1 MIEPRLYE
9 TSGFEIMKM
18 NTEKPDGD
26 SDSDD
31 TITSNGCSE
40 SSGEESDHGEIS
52 DSESISLSVVSTT
65 STVTST
71 KPPNPNKKRVSFKP
85 GDSLVLVYEI
95 PNRAM
100 LGLKSDSESSDEGDG
115 EESDDE
121 DDDDDSDTDDE
132 DDSSDEEEKDDSKTK
147 SQKRNTKSL
156 PKLLSVKSISRRNNV
171 ECNAD
176 IKRDSRK
183 VAKLIG
189 LSLNHTQQPPTQRR
203 RMRGRIRS
211 ESGENDK
218 TIKKEPHPKTIMVDE
233 VKRKKTNTRM
243 SKGLNAISNQTV
255 QSRGGRRRRNRH
267 FLEIKATLPHRKET
281 TNSNNLG
288 VTRYK
293 HDLKPSIATLDSHGA
308 ISVCGKQT
316 SQTLTQRSRLQPVS
330 FRLAKT
336 RLTHGSV
343 YSSMASSE
351 KDKHTPDVKQAL
363 PATYETF
370 QSLKRLDPDNMNS
383 KNKRNYAWQVAN
395 GTISSHQ
402 LRTPSILPFWD
413 SLQNS
418 MIADKNGF
426 KLPT

>member
-1 MIEPRLYE
+1 M
-9 TSGFEIMKM
+9 TM
-18 NTEKPDGD
+18 NAEKPDGD

-31 TITSNGCSE
+31 TITSNACSG

-65 STVTST
+65 STVTSK

-85 GDSLVLVYEI
+85 GDSLVLIYEI

-100 LGLKSDSESSDEGDG
+100 LGLKSDSESSYDEDG

-121 DDDDDSDTDDE
+121 DDDDDSDTED
-132 DDSSDEEEKDDSKTK
+132 DDSSDEDDKDCNNSKNK
-147 SQKRNTKSL
+147 GQKRNAKAL

-171 ECNAD
+171 ECNTD

-203 RMRGRIRS
+203 RFRCRMRG
-211 ESGENDK
+211 ESGDNDSMS
-218 TIKKEPHPKTIMVDE
+218 KKEPHPKAILVDE
-233 VKRKKTNTRM
+233 VKRKRSNTRM
-243 SKGLNAISNQTV
+243 STGLNAIPNHAAHNRS
-255 QSRGGRRRRNRH
+255 GRRRRNRH
-267 FLEIKATLPHRKET
+267 FLEIKATLPPRKEA
-281 TNSNNLG
+281 NSNNLG
-288 VTRYK
+288 VTKYK

-308 ISVCGKQT
+308 ISVCGKQS

-343 YSSMASSE
+343 DRSVYSSVTSLE
-351 KDKHTPDVKQAL
+351 KDTNKHVPDVKQTMS
-363 PATYETF
+363 ATYETL

-383 KNKRNYAWQVAN
+383 KTKRNYAWQVAN
-395 GTISSHQ
+395 GNISSHHLVYCHFGIVYKIQ
-402 LRTPSILPFWD
+402 
-413 SLQNS
+413 
-418 MIADKNGF
+418 
-426 KLPT
+426 

>member
-1 MIEPRLYE
+1 
-9 TSGFEIMKM
+9 MKM
-18 NTEKPDGD
+18 NADKPDGD

-31 TITSNGCSE
+31 TIISNACTE

-65 STVTST
+65 STVTSR

-85 GDSLVLVYEI
+85 GDSLVLIYEI

-100 LGLKSDSESSDEGDG
+100 LGLKSDSESSDDGDG
-115 EESDDE
+115 DESDDE
-121 DDDDDSDTDDE
+121 DDDEDDSDTDD
-132 DDSSDEEEKDDSKTK
+132 DSSDDEDDDDVGSKNK
-147 SQKRNTKSL
+147 SGKKNTKSL

-171 ECNAD
+171 ECKTEV
-176 IKRDSRK
+176 KRDSRK

-189 LSLNHTQQPPTQRR
+189 LSLNQTQQPPTQRR
-203 RMRGRIRS
+203 RIRKNTRVSS
-211 ESGENDK
+211 ESCENDK
-218 TIKKEPHPKTIMVDE
+218 MVKKEPHPKAIVVDE
-233 VKRKKTNTRM
+233 LKRKKVNTRM
-243 SKGLNAISNQTV
+243 SNGLNAISNQTLYGK
-255 QSRGGRRRRNRH
+255 GGRRRRNRH
-267 FLEIKATLPHRKET
+267 FLEIKATLPHNREI
-281 TNSNNLG
+281 NSNNVG
-288 VTRYK
+288 VTKYK
-293 HDLKPSIATLDSHGA
+293 QDLKPSIATLDSHGA

-316 SQTLTQRSRLQPVS
+316 SQKKLTQRSRLQPVS

-343 YSSMASSE
+343 DKPAFSSMASLE
-351 KDKHTPDVKQAL
+351 KDKQGPDVKQGMS
-363 PATYETF
+363 ATYESF

-383 KNKRNYAWQVAN
+383 RNKRNYAWQVAN

-418 MIADKNGF
+418 IIADKNGF